1 MLRMWAGIG
10 KGSAGRKKKKKVIL
24 FELELRKSGKAW
36 W

>member
-10 KGSAGRKKKKKVIL
+10 KGSAGRKKKKVIL
-24 FELELRKSGKAW
+24 FELKLRKSGQAW